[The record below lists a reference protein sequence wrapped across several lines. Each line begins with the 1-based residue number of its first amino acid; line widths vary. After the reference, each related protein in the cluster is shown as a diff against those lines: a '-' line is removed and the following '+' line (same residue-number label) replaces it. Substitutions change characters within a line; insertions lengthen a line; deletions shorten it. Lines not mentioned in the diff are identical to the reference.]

1 MTPLFGS
8 VISER
13 TRFVS
18 SAFPIQ
24 RFIYDIMLNL
34 AEYRLRFLKRFS
46 RIFRGNL
53 CFPIR
58 VNSPGLPSFSSGVGQ
73 GFLPWSYEFSS
84 FFYSSL
90 SFSLFSPLSLDR
102 DTIVFDDTSEGRME
116 MLDCY
121 SLRGI
126 TFFCFFCNR
135 RKCKKVFFTKY
146 FWRMIFIKELFCEW
160 FSFSMLL
167 LKIKNFKYWRR
178 IIIKE

>member
-73 GFLPWSYEFSS
+73 GFLPWYEFSS
-84 FFYSSL
+84 FFYFSL
-90 SFSLFSPLSLDR
+90 SLLPFVSRSRYDCFRWYERGED
-102 DTIVFDDTSEGRME
+102 GN
-116 MLDCY
+116 CY